1 MRMANMRMAFG
12 AVIALLAVLLAGTAQ
27 AIDPIPKESGFS
39 GNFGVGAGGCEH
51 EIH

>member
-1 MRMANMRMAFG
+1 MANMRKAYW

-39 GNFGVGAGGCEH
+39 GYFGVGAGGCER